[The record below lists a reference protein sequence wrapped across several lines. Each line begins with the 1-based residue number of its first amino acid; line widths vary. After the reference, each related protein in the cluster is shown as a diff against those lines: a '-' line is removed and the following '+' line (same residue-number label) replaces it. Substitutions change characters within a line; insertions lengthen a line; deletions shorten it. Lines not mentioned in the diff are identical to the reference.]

1 MTKIKDLVLRSC
13 LVGSMEGIEN
23 LTTLRKI
30 ELYDNQ
36 IEEIVGLGN
45 LSNLL
50 ILDLSFN
57 AIRSMIPNLASCCPI
72 LEGWFCSVKFQCFR
86 LFSYYVLSYSILL
99 LIKSLLLFS
108 LLLLS

>member
-23 LTTLRKI
+23 LSTLRKI

-36 IEEIVGLGN
+36 IEQICGLET
-45 LSNLL
+45 LSNLI

-57 AIRSMIPNLASCCPI
+57 AIRNMVPNLASYCPL
-72 LEGWFCSVKFQCFR
+72 LEGS
-86 LFSYYVLSYSILL
+86 
-99 LIKSLLLFS
+99 
-108 LLLLS
+108 

>member
-23 LTTLRKI
+23 LSTLRKV

-36 IEEIVGLGN
+36 IEQISGLER
-45 LSNLL
+45 LSNLI

-57 AIRSMIPNLASCCPI
+57 AIRNMVPNLVSCCPL
-72 LEGWFCSVKFQCFR
+72 LEGP
-86 LFSYYVLSYSILL
+86 
-99 LIKSLLLFS
+99 
-108 LLLLS
+108 

>member
-36 IEEIVGLGN
+36 IESICGLDKLCN
-45 LSNLL
+45 LV

-57 AIRSMIPNLASCCPI
+57 AIRTMIPDLALCCPL
-72 LEGWFCSVKFQCFR
+72 LEG
-86 LFSYYVLSYSILL
+86 
-99 LIKSLLLFS
+99 
-108 LLLLS
+108 

>member
-23 LTTLRKI
+23 LTTLRKV

-36 IEEIVGLGN
+36 IEQINGLES

-57 AIRSMIPNLASCCPI
+57 AIRNMVPNLALCCPL
-72 LEGWFCSVKFQCFR
+72 LEGE
-86 LFSYYVLSYSILL
+86 LSYYD
-99 LIKSLLLFS
+99 
-108 LLLLS
+108 